1 MPTLLDWLQAD
12 ALPLWWSKGADHVR
26 GGFHE
31 SLGVDGEPAGEAR
44 RARVIGRQIF
54 VYATA
59 AEAGLPGP
67 WREAAA
73 HGLSYMQSRF
83 LRPDG
88 LIRATL
94 TPQGEPL
101 DDRVI
106 LYDQAF
112 CLFALAAAAGIG
124 LDADR
129 QAGAAEQLHDQ
140 LLVDWRNPAGGFVER
155 DDHPYQANAHMHL
168 FEASLAWEAVM
179 GADPRGRRWA
189 DQADAIGELALSRF
203 IDPVS
208 GGLLEFF
215 DAQWRPAP
223 GVDGTRIE
231 PGHLFEWAWLLM
243 RWAKLRG
250 REDAAAAARRLQT
263 LGVGHG
269 IDPVRGVAMDA
280 IATDLSVVSDR
291 ARLWPQTER
300 IKAAAILGQFAET
313 GDERAFQ
320 AAEVAAGANG
330 LWLYLQTPIPGLWRD
345 KLLADGTFVD
355 EPSPASSLYHIAC
368 AILDARA
375 RGFPV

>member
-1 MPTLLDWLQAD
+1 MPTLLDWLAND
-12 ALPLWWSKGADHVR
+12 ALPLWWREGADHVG

-31 SLGVDGEPAGEAR
+31 SLGDDGQPTGQNR

-59 AEAGLPGP
+59 SEAGLPGP

-73 HGLSYMQSRF
+73 HGLSFMKARF
-83 LRPDG
+83 MRPDG

-94 TPQGEPL
+94 TSAGDPL
-101 DDRVI
+101 DDRVM

-124 LDADR
+124 LDTDA
-129 QAGAAEQLHDQ
+129 QILAAETLHDQ
-140 LLVDWRNPAGGFVER
+140 LLADWRNPAGGFVER
-155 DDHPYQANAHMHL
+155 DAHPYQANAHMHL

-179 GADPRGRRWA
+179 ADDPRAQRWT
-189 DQADAIGELALSRF
+189 DQADAVGELALSRF

-208 GGLLEFF
+208 GALREFF
-215 DAQWRPAP
+215 DDQWRPAA
-223 GVDGTRIE
+223 GADGQLVE

-250 REDAAAAARRLQT
+250 REDAALAARRMHQ
-263 LGVGHG
+263 LGVEHG
-269 IDPVRGVAMDA
+269 VDPIRGVAIDQ
-280 IATDLSVVSDR
+280 ISTDLTVISDR

-300 IKAAAILGQFAET
+300 IKASAILGQYAGSEAERT
-313 GDERAFQ
+313 ALGEEVT
-320 AAEVAAGANG
+320 AAAKG
-330 LWLYLQTPIPGLWRD
+330 LWLYLETPIPGLWRD
-345 KLLADGTFVD
+345 KLLADGSFVA
-355 EPSPASSLYHIAC
+355 EPAPASSLYHIAC